1 MKALFVLAA
10 SAITLAAPLATASSA
25 FAAEQHVKVRG
36 RTDAAIHADIVAAA
50 TSICREDVG
59 ARPSDLY
66 TYCVRE
72 VTRETVQKVASPS
85 LTAYDRAAFRPSG
98 LLKISY

>member
-10 SAITLAAPLATASSA
+10 SAMALTTASSA

-50 TSICREDVG
+50 SSICREDVG
-59 ARPSDLY
+59 PHANDLY

-72 VTRETVQKVASPS
+72 VTRETVQKVASPTLS
-85 LTAYDRAAFRPSG
+85 AYDRAAFRSSG
-98 LLKISY
+98 LLKINY

>member
-10 SAITLAAPLATASSA
+10 SAMVLTAPLATASSA

-36 RTDAAIHADIVAAA
+36 RTVAAIHADIVAAA
-50 TSICREDVG
+50 ASICREDVNP
-59 ARPSDLY
+59 RDTDLY

-72 VTRETVQKVASPS
+72 VTRDAVQKVASPPLS
-85 LTAYDRAAFRPSG
+85 AYDRAAFRSGG
-98 LLKISY
+98 LLKINS

>member
-1 MKALFVLAA
+1 MKTLFVLAA
-10 SAITLAAPLATASSA
+10 SALALSTASSA

-50 TSICREDVG
+50 SSICREDVG
-59 ARPSDLY
+59 NHADDLY

-72 VTRETVQKVASPS
+72 VTRTAVLKVGSPT
-85 LTAYDRAAFRPSG
+85 LKAYDRQAFRSNG
-98 LLKISY
+98 ILKISY

>member
-10 SAITLAAPLATASSA
+10 SAIALVTASSA

-50 TSICREDVG
+50 SSICREDIG
-59 ARPSDLY
+59 PHNSDLY
-66 TYCVRE
+66 NYCVRE
-72 VTRETVQKVASPS
+72 VTRDAVGKVASQT
-85 LTAYDRAAFRPSG
+85 LTAYNRAAFRSG
-98 LLKISY
+98 GVQKTSY

>member
-10 SAITLAAPLATASSA
+10 SAMALTSFSSA

-36 RTDAAIHADIVAAA
+36 RSDAAIHADIVAAA
-50 TSICREDVG
+50 TSLCREDVNP
-59 ARPSDLY
+59 RDIDLY

-72 VTRETVQKVASPS
+72 VTRDAVQKVSSPTLS
-85 LTAYDRAAFRPSG
+85 AYDRAAFRSSG
-98 LLKISY
+98 LLRINY

>member
-10 SAITLAAPLATASSA
+10 SAMALATASSA

-50 TSICREDVG
+50 ASICREDVG
-59 ARPSDLY
+59 AHPTDLY
-66 TYCVRE
+66 ISCVRE
-72 VTRETVQKVASPS
+72 VTRDAVQKVASPTLS
-85 LTAYDRAAFRPSG
+85 AYDRAAFRPSG
-98 LLKISY
+98 MLKISY

>member
-1 MKALFVLAA
+1 MKTLFVLAA
-10 SAITLAAPLATASSA
+10 TAMALTTASSA

-59 ARPSDLY
+59 VRADDLY
-66 TYCVRE
+66 SYCVRE
-72 VTRETVQKVASPS
+72 VTRDAVQKVGSPT
-85 LTAYDRAAFRPSG
+85 LRAYDRQAFRANG
-98 LLKISY
+98 LVKVSY